1 MAKPILLS
9 VDDDPD
15 VLRAIE
21 RDLRSQYG
29 AEYRVIG
36 SDSPT
41 GALTLLK
48 QLKVRNDSVALLLAD
63 QRMPHMDG
71 VAFLQEG
78 MRIFPEAKRAL
89 LTAYADTNAAISA
102 INQANINYFFL
113 KPWDPPSE
121 HLYPQLD
128 DLLDDWRATYKPTFE
143 GIRVLGTRWSPR
155 SYELRDFLA
164 RNRVP
169 YQWIDA
175 EASANDPDTKR
186 LLDALGPEA
195 SSLPVVLF
203 PDGTK
208 LLDGVPAEVAQRV
221 GLRTRAQTNFYD
233 LAIVGGGPA
242 GLAAAVYGASE
253 GLHSVMIEREAPGGQ
268 AGMSSRIENYLGF
281 PMGLSGGDL
290 ARRAV
295 TQAQRFGVEIL
306 SPQEAV
312 GVRAEG
318 PYRIIKMAD
327 GNEISCHALLI
338 ATGVQWRRLELP
350 GIDRLQGAGVYYGGG
365 STEALSCRGEIVY
378 VVGGANSAGQAA
390 MNFAKYAERVV
401 IAVRGSSLSSTMSQ
415 YLIDQIKE
423 MPNIQIWGNASAV
436 EAHGETH
443 LEEISFLCS
452 DTNKIERV
460 PAHAMFIF
468 IGALPRT
475 EWLADLVERDERGF
489 ILTGPDLIRE
499 GQHPK
504 GWALE
509 RDPFL
514 LETNVPGVFAVGDV
528 RHGSVKRVASGVG
541 EGSVAV
547 QFIHQYL
554 SKV

>member
-21 RDLRSQYG
+21 RDLRTKYG
-29 AEYRVIG
+29 AEFRIIG
-36 SDSPT
+36 SDSPEA
-41 GALTLLK
+41 ALTLLK
-48 QLKVRNDSVALLLAD
+48 QLKLRNDSVALLLAD

-71 VAFLQEG
+71 VAFLQEA
-78 MRIFPEAKRAL
+78 MHIFPDSNRAL

-113 KPWDPPSE
+113 KPWDPPAE

-128 DLLDDWRATYKPTFE
+128 DLLDDWRASYRPVFQ

-169 YQWIDA
+169 YQWIDV
-175 EASANDPDTKR
+175 EGSANDPETKR
-186 LLDALGPEA
+186 LVEALGPDA
-195 SSLPVVLF
+195 ADLPVVLF

-208 LLDGVPAEVAQRV
+208 LLESLPADVAKKV
-221 GLRTRAQTNFYD
+221 GLRTRAQTSFYD

-253 GLHSVMIEREAPGGQ
+253 GLKTVMIEREAPGGQ

-281 PMGLSGGDL
+281 PTGLSGADL
-290 ARRAV
+290 ARRAMV
-295 TQAQRFGVEIL
+295 QAQRFGVEIL
-306 SPQEAV
+306 SQEAV
-312 GVRAEG
+312 GVRIEG
-318 PYRIIKMAD
+318 PYRIVKLAD
-327 GNEISCHALLI
+327 GNEISCHALMI
-338 ATGVQWRRLELP
+338 ATGVQWRRLQAP
-350 GIDRLQGAGVYYGGG
+350 GIDRLQGAGIYYGGG
-365 STEALSCRGEIVY
+365 ATEALSCRGEIVY

-401 IAVRGSSLSSTMSQ
+401 ILVRGESLSSTMSQ

-423 MPNIQIWGNASAV
+423 TPNIQLWTHASVA

-443 LEEISFLCS
+443 LEEISVLCS
-452 DTNKIERV
+452 DTSKIERV
-460 PAHAMFIF
+460 PASAMFIF
-468 IGALPRT
+468 IGALPQT
-475 EWLADLVERDERGF
+475 DWLTGVVERDERGF
-489 ILTGPDLIRE
+489 LLTGPDLMRD
-499 GQHPK
+499 GQRPK
-504 GWALE
+504 GWTLD

-514 LETNVPGVFAVGDV
+514 LETNVPGIFAVGDV
-528 RHGSVKRVASGVG
+528 RHGSIKRVASGVG